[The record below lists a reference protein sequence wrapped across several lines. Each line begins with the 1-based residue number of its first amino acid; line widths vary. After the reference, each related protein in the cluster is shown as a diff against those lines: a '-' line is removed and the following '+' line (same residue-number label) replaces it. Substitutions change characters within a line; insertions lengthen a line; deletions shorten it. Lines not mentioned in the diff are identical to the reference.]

1 MIGAGRVACKN
12 GHAMR
17 HDDLAH
23 PAAAPAGLKLHLAG
37 EPAVHSAAA
46 QPVPLNHRDAA
57 LLAWLAIQGP
67 TPRTRLAALIWP
79 DSALDTARN
88 ALRQRMFQLRKLV
101 GADVVVGSTTL
112 ALADGWSHDLDD
124 SDGVLGS
131 RRDEIG
137 GEFGQWLAQQRERR
151 TARVRHS
158 LVELS
163 DMAEGARD
171 YPDALM
177 HAHELLALEPLSE
190 DAHRR
195 VIRLHY
201 LGGDRAAALLA
212 FDRCEQVLKDEVGTT
227 PSAPTLA
234 LLATLQAQVDPAA
247 SVVDGPVPA
256 SVLRPP
262 RLIGRDREL
271 AALSAAWRS
280 AQVVALIG
288 EAGLGKTRLLQA
300 FIDTHPGIARAAGRP
315 GDAGVP
321 FATLARLLR
330 AVMARSE
337 APLDTVL
344 SATTR
349 SEIARVLPEFDGA
362 GSARGG
368 EGQRLVMQRAVR
380 ALLQAQPSLTGL
392 VVDDLHFAD
401 EASREML
408 GGLIDGDGDEDGGDA
423 APRARGPGAG
433 AGGVTVQ
440 ATALRWA
447 LAYRPADAGSP
458 VQALHDGLAEQAR
471 LVPLALQP
479 LNEAALAELVDSL
492 GLPGIEGK
500 ALAAGLR
507 RRTGGNPL
515 FVLETLK
522 QAWVERTLTQLADA
536 QALPRP
542 LSVGRLIERRVAQL
556 SPGALALARVA
567 SIAGV
572 DFTIAMAEEVLGASA
587 MQFADALNELEAA
600 QVLRGTQ
607 FAHDLVFD
615 AVRGSV
621 PAAIAQHTHARVAAW
636 LELHG
641 GQPARL
647 AQQWVDAGQSARALP
662 WLEKA
667 ADAAWLA
674 LRPKEYVAFLERKSE
689 IEEQMGDRQAA
700 FDTLYTAAEE
710 FISVD
715 RDPVATEAHCQRLE
729 WLAQTP
735 AQHIDALLHRG
746 HVLLQEGRPEQAV
759 APTQA
764 ALQQCLQIG
773 DAARTA
779 HARQMLSGVYML
791 NDDHAQALEQ
801 LHACIGWFDEH
812 GTDKERAVAHGDA
825 GSLLDNLGRLE
836 DALPHHRLGLE
847 LMRKVGDF
855 ANLAINHANLAC
867 NRIDA
872 GDLAEAD
879 AALRRAQQIEVSID
893 IVGAGV
899 GTTQLLRALS
909 LCHLGRYGAALAQ
922 AEAGVESMRRYQPG
936 NLDRAE
942 LRLAQCWGH
951 LGQWARVAAILSARE
966 PGAQASLSARLQH
979 ARLAWACAQG
989 GGSDR
994 RAATAARQQLLALWD
1009 EFFSADERARPDLAL
1024 PLRIE
1029 LADPEDPQAA
1039 LAQID
1044 AARAHAQRIGHLG
1057 TVQAAHIRAAAV
1069 ATPHDPA
1076 RARREALAALA
1087 LADQGRTNTFLLP
1100 GELWLHAGRAL
1111 LAADDPKA
1119 LEVLAQGREWVRRTT
1134 QDEVPEPFR
1143 DSFLHRNPVN
1153 RELLALPALPAPT

>member
-1 MIGAGRVACKN
+1 
-12 GHAMR
+12 MR
-17 HDDLAH
+17 HDDHAH
-23 PAAAPAGLKLHLAG
+23 PAAAHAMLRLYLAG
-37 EPAVHSAAA
+37 EPAMHGAGA

-57 LLAWLAIQGP
+57 LLAWLAIEGP

-88 ALRQRMFQLRKLV
+88 ALRQRMFQLRKLA
-101 GADVVVGSTTL
+101 GADVVVGSATL
-112 ALADGWSHDLDD
+112 ALASGCAHDLVDTD
-124 SDGVLGS
+124 TVLGS

-137 GEFGQWLAQQRERR
+137 GEFGQWLSQQRDRR
-151 TARVRHS
+151 VARVRHG
-158 LVELS
+158 LAELS

-177 HAHELLALEPLSE
+177 HAQELLALEPLSE

-201 LGGDRAAALLA
+201 LGGDRAAAMLA

-234 LLATLQAQVDPAA
+234 LLATLQAQADGAA
-247 SVVDGPVPA
+247 VVAEGPVPA

-262 RLIGRDREL
+262 RLIGRAPEL
-271 AALSAAWRS
+271 AVLTTAWHS
-280 AQVVALIG
+280 GQVLALIG
-288 EAGLGKTRLLQA
+288 EAGLGKTRLLQD

-330 AVMARSE
+330 AVMTRQGAL
-337 APLDTVL
+337 ADGLLP
-344 SATTR
+344 AATR
-349 SEIARVLPEFDGA
+349 SEIARVLPELDGA
-362 GSARGG
+362 GGTRSG
-368 EGQRLVMQRAVR
+368 EGQRLVLQRAVR
-380 ALLQAQPSLTGL
+380 ALLQAQPGLAGL

-401 EASREML
+401 EASLEML
-408 GGLIDGDGDEDGGDA
+408 AGLIDGHGDDDGGTQ
-423 APRARGPGAG
+423 PVP
-433 AGGVTVQ
+433 
-440 ATALRWA
+440 LRWA
-447 LAYRPADAGSP
+447 LAYRPAEAGSP

-492 GLPGIEGK
+492 GLPGLPDGGGK
-500 ALAAGLR
+500 TLAPGLR
-507 RRTGGNPL
+507 QRTGGNPL

-572 DFTIAMAEEVLGASA
+572 DFNIAMAEAVLSASA

-636 LELHG
+636 LERHAG
-641 GQPARL
+641 EPARL
-647 AQQWVDAGQSARALP
+647 AQQWVDAGQAARAVP
-662 WLEKA
+662 WLQKA

-674 LRPKEYVAFLERKSE
+674 LRPKEYVSFLKRKSA
-689 IEEQMGDRQAA
+689 IEEQGGDLEAA
-700 FDTLYTAAEE
+700 FNTLFNAAEE

-715 RDPVATEAHCQRLE
+715 RDPVATDAHCQRLE
-729 WLAQTP
+729 RLAQTP
-735 AQHIDALLHRG
+735 AQRIDALLHRG
-746 HVLLQEGRPEQAV
+746 HVLLQSGRPEQAV
-759 APTQA
+759 APSQA
-764 ALQQCLQIG
+764 ALQHCLQIG

-779 HARQMLSGVYML
+779 HARQQLSAIHVM
-791 NDDHAQALEQ
+791 NDDAAQALEQ
-801 LHACIGWFDEH
+801 LQACIGWFDEH
-812 GTDKERAVAHGDA
+812 GSDKERAIAHGDA
-825 GSLLDNLGRLE
+825 GALLDNLGRLD
-836 DALPHHRLGLE
+836 DAVPHHRLTLE
-847 LMRKVGDF
+847 LMRKLGDF
-855 ANLAINHANLAC
+855 ANLAIGHSNLAC

-872 GDLAEAD
+872 GDLVEAEG
-879 AALRRAQQIEVSID
+879 ALQRAQQINVSID
-893 IVGAGV
+893 NFGAGI
-899 GTTQLLRALS
+899 GATHLLRALT

-922 AEAGVESMRRYQPG
+922 AEGGVQVIRCYQPG

-942 LRLAQCWGH
+942 LRLAQCWWH

-966 PGAQASLSARLQH
+966 PDAQASLSARLQH
-979 ARLAWACAQG
+979 ARLAWACAKD

-994 RAATAARQQLLALWD
+994 RTATAASRKLLALWD
-1009 EFFSADERARPDLAL
+1009 EYFATDERSRPDLAL

-1029 LADPEDPQAA
+1029 LADSGGDPLAA

-1044 AARAHAQRIGHLG
+1044 AARAQAQRIGHLG

-1069 ATPHDPA
+1069 AAASDPA
-1076 RARREALAALA
+1076 RACREAMAALA
-1087 LADQGRTNTFLLP
+1087 LAARGVGNTVLLP
-1100 GELWLHAGRAL
+1100 GELWLHAGRGL
-1111 LAADDPKA
+1111 LAAGDPKG
-1119 LEVLAQGREWVRRTT
+1119 LEVLAQGREWVRRTA

-1143 DSFLHRNPVN
+1143 DSFVHRNPVN
-1153 RELLALPALPAPT
+1153 RELLALAARAGVS